1 MNIVELIVVVV
12 VVVVAAN
19 KKKVK
24 LIETHFRF
32 STICITHGLIGSY
45 ADDISG

>member
-19 KKKVK
+19 KKIK